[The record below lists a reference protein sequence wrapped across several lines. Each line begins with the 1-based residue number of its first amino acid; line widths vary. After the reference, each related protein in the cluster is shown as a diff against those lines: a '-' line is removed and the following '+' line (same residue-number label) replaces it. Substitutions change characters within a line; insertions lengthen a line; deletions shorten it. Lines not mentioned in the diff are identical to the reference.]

1 VSIICPRNPTRTS
14 HKENH
19 MTTLNL
25 ILAVSG
31 CLLYATSLHYQK
43 PQKGIEYGIL
53 GFAQNLSPAGRVLF
67 FLGLALAISSF
78 AV

>member
-1 VSIICPRNPTRTS
+1 
-14 HKENH
+14 

-25 ILAVSG
+25 ILAVNG
-31 CLLYATSLHYQK
+31 CLLYATSLQYKQPHK
-43 PQKGIEYGIL
+43 DIEYGNL
-53 GFAQNLSPAGRVLF
+53 GFAQNLSPAGRVLC